1 MSRLRRLSLPC
12 LAVLASCAV
21 NTGTTPSAPAPAPAR
36 STASSIG
43 ELRQAKID
51 LTDVKI
57 DGSSELAMQTYQRVL
72 EITPEGGLAPEA
84 LRRLA
89 DLKVQKEYG
98 TVEGVKRNQE
108 MAARREAPNVANAL
122 NPPGPSAAPAAAAA
136 ALVLPKPAASTKL
149 ALAPKTKSLPPAGKT
164 TSKNTKGKASAKES
178 NRAFETRATKSA
190 PVQPTPQ
197 PAIATPDGSALALQG
212 EAGEAIALYQKLL
225 AKYPHYERNDQ
236 VLYQLARAYDELGM
250 TEKAM
255 ATMSRIVKE
264 YPKSRYVDEV
274 RFRSGEYH
282 FTRRKWLDAEE
293 AYKSVADKG
302 STSAFYELALYK
314 LGWTL
319 YKQDMYDESLQRFTA
334 LLDHKI
340 KTGYDFEKPK
350 NLLEHQRVE
359 DTYRVIS
366 LAFSNLGGP
375 DAVSTHFARFGKRS
389 YEANVYGNLAEYYLD
404 KLRYNDAAAA
414 YKAFVKREPFH
425 KVAPHY
431 DTRVIEI
438 YKRGGFP
445 KLVIEANKEFVV
457 DYGLKSPYWSHFDP
471 KAFPEV
477 VGYVKASLKEL
488 ANHYHALYQEK
499 KFEKNKG
506 ENFRESMRWYRDY
519 LASFPREPESPIIN
533 QQLAELLMEN
543 GSFAEAAVE
552 FERTAHDYP
561 AHDKAAEAG
570 YASVYVHRKN
580 LAAVS
585 AEDKTKVK
593 QETIRA
599 SLKFAEAFPKHEK
612 AALAMSAAIDDI
624 FEMKNHP
631 LAVASSRKFI
641 ALFPNAEL
649 GLRRTAWVTLAHSSF
664 DLNQFKDAEQAYVQ
678 ALPLVPE
685 SDKARPNLI
694 ENLAAAIYKQGEEA
708 GQQGHHKLA
717 AEHFL
722 RVAVVAPKSTIRAAA
737 DFDGAAA
744 LIQVKDWDGAAQVL
758 TAFRSNHPGHKL
770 LPEVTKKMSYVYH
783 EAGKISLAAA
793 EYERTESESKDPEV
807 RSAAL
812 QLAGDLYAQAKDTD
826 KAVAVYRRHVA
837 NFPKPLDVA
846 IENRFKVATILKSRG
861 DDTAYRAELKT
872 IVGADAAAGNARTD
886 RTRYLAASSLLILTE
901 PLFEQYAQIKL
912 VEPFDKNLAKKKA
925 ALKQVKDGFE
935 AVLKY
940 QIAEPTA
947 AASYYLAE
955 MYYDFNRSLVESQRP
970 GNLVGDEKEQYELA
984 LEEQAFPFE
993 EKAIEV
999 HQKNTDLVKL
1009 GIYNKWVEKS
1019 FAQLAKLVPARYAK
1033 FEESSGPVETF
1044 DRRVAFDRLTARHE
1058 PVMAVVTPSHLSGR
1072 AAPQA
1077 QGTQAQTAAEP
1088 QPEGDPADKAAKTEQ
1103 NETDAPAPAPQPP
1116 APAPTPPEAPK

>member
-1 MSRLRRLSLPC
+1 MSRLRRLTLPC

-21 NTGTTPSAPAPAPAR
+21 NTSTTPTAPATPTAR
-36 STASSIG
+36 NTTGSIG

-57 DGSSELAMQTYQRVL
+57 DSSSELAMQSYQQVL
-72 EITPEGGLAPEA
+72 EKTPEGGLAPEA

-108 MAARREAPNVANAL
+108 VAAKREAPHSAGAT
-122 NPPGPSAAPAAAAA
+122 GAAATAAPNAAPGAAAA
-136 ALVLPKPAASTKL
+136 ALALSKPVTAKL
-149 ALAPKTKSLPPAGKT
+149 AQKPKAKPLAAAGNATNKNAKGKT
-164 TSKNTKGKASAKES
+164 PAKES
-178 NRAFETRATKSA
+178 SRDFETRATKSTPA
-190 PVQPTPQ
+190 RPTPQ
-197 PAIATPDGSALALQG
+197 PAIAAPDGSAVALQG

-250 TEKAM
+250 TEKAT
-255 ATMSRIVKE
+255 ATMGRIVKE
-264 YPKSRYVDEV
+264 HPKSRYVDEV

-293 AYKSVADKG
+293 AYKFVADKG
-302 STSAFYELALYK
+302 PASPFYELALYK

-319 YKQDMYDESLQRFTA
+319 YKQEMYDESLQRFMA

-340 KTGYDFEKPK
+340 KSGYDFDTPK
-350 NLLEHQRVE
+350 NNLEQQRVE

-375 DAVSTHFARFGKRS
+375 DAVSSHFAKFGKRG
-389 YEANVYGNLAEYYLD
+389 YEANIYANLAEYYLD

-445 KLVIEANKEFVV
+445 KLVIDANKEFVV
-457 DYGLKSPYWSHFDP
+457 NYSLKSAYWSHFDP

-477 VGYVKASLKEL
+477 VGYVKTSLKEL
-488 ANHYHALYQEK
+488 GNHYHALYQEK
-499 KFEKNKG
+499 KFEKNRAD
-506 ENFRESMRWYRDY
+506 NFRESMRWYRDY
-519 LASFPREPESPIIN
+519 LASFPTEPESPAIN
-533 QQLAELLMEN
+533 HQLAELLLEN

-552 FERTAHDYP
+552 FERTAYDYP

-570 YASVYVHRKN
+570 YAAVYVHRKS
-580 LAAVS
+580 LATAS

-593 QETIRA
+593 QETIRG

-624 FEMKNHP
+624 FEMKNHA
-631 LAVASSRKFI
+631 LAAASSRRFI

-649 GLRRTAWVTLAHSSF
+649 SLRRTAWVTLAHSSF
-664 DLNQFKDAEQAYVQ
+664 DLNQFKDAEEAYVQ

-685 SDKARPNLI
+685 SDKARANLI
-694 ENLAAAIYKQGEEA
+694 ENLAAAIYKQGEDA
-708 GQQGHHKLA
+708 VKQGDHKMA
-717 AEHFL
+717 AQHFL
-722 RVAVVAPKSTIRAAA
+722 RVAQAAPKSTIRPTAE
-737 DFDGAAA
+737 FDGAVA
-744 LIQVKDWDGAAQVL
+744 LIQVKDWDAAAQVL
-758 TAFRSNHPGHKL
+758 TAFRATYPGHKL
-770 LPEVTKKMSYVYH
+770 LPEVTKKMSHVYR
-783 EAGKISLAAA
+783 EAGKFALAAA
-793 EYERTESESKDPEV
+793 EYERTESESKDADV

-812 QLAGDLYAQAKDTD
+812 QLAGDLYTQASEAD
-826 KAVAVYRRHVA
+826 KALAVYRRHLA

-846 IENRFKVATILKSRG
+846 IENRFKIATILKSRA
-861 DDTAYRAELKT
+861 DANAYRAELKT
-872 IVGADAAAGNARTD
+872 IVSADATAGTARTD

-912 VEPFDKNLAKKKA
+912 VEPFDKNLAKKKT

-940 QIAEPTA
+940 QIGEPTA

-1009 GIYNKWVEKS
+1009 GIYNSWVAKS
-1019 FAQLAKLVPARYAK
+1019 FAKLAKLVPARFAK
-1033 FEESSGPVETF
+1033 FEESSGPIETF
-1044 DRRVAFDRLTARHE
+1044 DRLVAFDRLTARHE
-1058 PVMAVVTPSHLSGR
+1058 PVVASVSPFQMSAQAGAQ

-1077 QGTQAQTAAEP
+1077 QGTQTQTPAEP
-1088 QPEGDPADKAAKTEQ
+1088 QPEGDKPTEE
-1103 NETDAPAPAPQPP
+1103 ETDAAAPKPQPTP
-1116 APAPTPPEAPK
+1116 ATPTPGARK

>member
-1 MSRLRRLSLPC
+1 MSRRRRLFLPC

-21 NTGTTPSAPAPAPAR
+21 NTNTTTAPAPTPAR
-36 STASSIG
+36 NTASSIG
-43 ELRQAKID
+43 ELRQAKIA

-57 DGSSELAMQTYQRVL
+57 DRSSELAMQSYQRVL
-72 EITPEGGLAPEA
+72 ENTPEGGLAPEA

-108 MAARREAPNVANAL
+108 MATRREAPNAVNAL
-122 NPPGPSAAPAAAAA
+122 GAPGPSAAPAAAAA

-149 ALAPKTKSLPPAGKT
+149 AQPPKAKPLTAAAKT
-164 TSKNTKGKASAKES
+164 TSKNAKGKAAAKES
-178 NRAFETRATKSA
+178 NRDFETRATKSA
-190 PVQPTPQ
+190 PVQPAPQ
-197 PAIATPDGSALALQG
+197 PDIAAPDGSAVALQS

-255 ATMSRIVKE
+255 ATMGRIVKE

-293 AYKSVADKG
+293 AYRFVADKG
-302 STSAFYELALYK
+302 PASAFHELALYK

-319 YKQDMYDESLQRFTA
+319 YKQDMYDESLQRFMA

-340 KTGYDFEKPK
+340 KSGYDFDKPK
-350 NLLEHQRVE
+350 NILEHQRVE

-375 DAVSTHFARFGKRS
+375 DAVSSHFAKFGKRG
-389 YEANVYGNLAEYYLD
+389 YEANVYGNLGEYYLD
-404 KLRYNDAAAA
+404 KLRYNDAAVA

-445 KLVIEANKEFVV
+445 KLVIDANKEFVV
-457 DYGLKSPYWSHFDP
+457 NYGLKSPYWSRFDP

-488 ANHYHALYQEK
+488 ANHHHALYQEK
-499 KFEKNKG
+499 KFEKNRAD
-506 ENFRESMRWYRDY
+506 NFAESMRWYRDY
-519 LASFPREPESPIIN
+519 LASFPKEPESPTIN
-533 QQLAELLMEN
+533 HQLAELLLEN

-570 YASVYVHRKN
+570 YAAVYVHRKS
-580 LAAVS
+580 LAAAS
-585 AEDKTKVK
+585 AEDKSKVK
-593 QETIRA
+593 QETIRG
-599 SLKFAEAFPKHEK
+599 SLKFAETFPAHEK

-624 FEMKNHP
+624 FEMKNHS

-641 ALFPNAEL
+641 ALFSNAEL

-664 DLNQFKDAEQAYVQ
+664 DLNQFKDAEEAYVQ

-708 GQQGHHKLA
+708 GKQGDHKVA
-717 AEHFL
+717 AQHFL
-722 RVAVVAPKSTIRAAA
+722 RVAQVAPKSTIRPSA

-758 TAFRSNHPGHKL
+758 TVFRATHAGHKL

-783 EAGKISLAAA
+783 EAGKFALAAL
-793 EYERTESESKDPEV
+793 EYERTESESKDAEV

-812 QLAGDLYAQAKDTD
+812 QLAGDLYAQAGEMD
-826 KAVAVYRRHVA
+826 KAVAVYRRHFA

-846 IENRFKVATILKSRG
+846 IENRFRVATILKSRG
-861 DDTAYRAELKT
+861 DENAYRAELKT
-872 IVGADAAAGNARTD
+872 LVGADAAAGNARTD

-912 VEPFDKNLAKKKA
+912 VEPFDKNLAMKKA

-935 AVLKY
+935 AVLRY
-940 QIAEPTA
+940 QIGEPTA

-1058 PVMAVVTPSHLSGR
+1058 PVMAAVTPTQLSGQ

-1077 QGTQAQTAAEP
+1077 QGTQAQTPAEP
-1088 QPEGDPADKAAKTEQ
+1088 APEGDKAATD
-1103 NETDAPAPAPQPP
+1103 ETDAAAPTPQPLPAPAPAPT
-1116 APAPTPPEAPK
+1116 TPGAQK

>member
-1 MSRLRRLSLPC
+1 
-12 LAVLASCAV
+12 
-21 NTGTTPSAPAPAPAR
+21 
-36 STASSIG
+36 
-43 ELRQAKID
+43 
-51 LTDVKI
+51 
-57 DGSSELAMQTYQRVL
+57 
-72 EITPEGGLAPEA
+72 
-84 LRRLA
+84 
-89 DLKVQKEYG
+89 
-98 TVEGVKRNQE
+98 
-108 MAARREAPNVANAL
+108 MATRREAPNAVNAL
-122 NPPGPSAAPAAAAA
+122 GAPGPSAAPAAAAA

-149 ALAPKTKSLPPAGKT
+149 AQPPKAKPLTAAAKT
-164 TSKNTKGKASAKES
+164 TSKNAKGKAAAKES
-178 NRAFETRATKSA
+178 NRDFETRATKSA
-190 PVQPTPQ
+190 PVQPAPQ
-197 PAIATPDGSALALQG
+197 PDIAAPDGSAVALQS

-255 ATMSRIVKE
+255 ATMGRIVKE

-293 AYKSVADKG
+293 AYRFVADKG
-302 STSAFYELALYK
+302 PASAFHELALYK

-319 YKQDMYDESLQRFTA
+319 YKQDMYDESLQRFMA

-340 KTGYDFEKPK
+340 KSGYDFDKPK
-350 NLLEHQRVE
+350 NILEHQRVE

-375 DAVSTHFARFGKRS
+375 DAVSSHFAKFGKRG
-389 YEANVYGNLAEYYLD
+389 YEANVYGNLGEYYLD

-431 DTRVIEI
+431 DTRVVEI

-445 KLVIEANKEFVV
+445 KLVIDANKEFVV
-457 DYGLKSPYWSHFDP
+457 NYGLKSPYWSRFDP

-488 ANHYHALYQEK
+488 ANHHHALYQEK
-499 KFEKNKG
+499 KFEKDKPD
-506 ENFRESMRWYRDY
+506 NFRESMRWYRDY
-519 LASFPREPESPIIN
+519 LASFPKEPESPTIN
-533 QQLAELLMEN
+533 HQLAELLLEN

-570 YASVYVHRKN
+570 YAAVYVHRKS
-580 LAAVS
+580 LAAAS
-585 AEDKTKVK
+585 AEDKSKVK
-593 QETIRA
+593 QETIRG
-599 SLKFAEAFPKHEK
+599 SLKFAETFPAHEK

-624 FEMKNHP
+624 FEMKNHS

-641 ALFPNAEL
+641 ALFSNAEL

-664 DLNQFKDAEQAYVQ
+664 DLNQFKDAEEAYVQ

-708 GQQGHHKLA
+708 GKQGDHKVA
-717 AEHFL
+717 AQHFL
-722 RVAVVAPKSTIRAAA
+722 RVAQVAPKSTIRAAA

-758 TAFRSNHPGHKL
+758 TVFRATHAGHKL

-783 EAGKISLAAA
+783 EAGKFALAAL
-793 EYERTESESKDPEV
+793 EYERTESESKDAEV

-812 QLAGDLYAQAKDTD
+812 QLAGDLYAQAGEMD
-826 KAVAVYRRHVA
+826 KAVAVYRRHFA

-846 IENRFKVATILKSRG
+846 IENRFRVATILKSRG
-861 DDTAYRAELKT
+861 DENAYRAELKT
-872 IVGADAAAGNARTD
+872 LVGADAAAGNARTD

-912 VEPFDKNLAKKKA
+912 VEPFDKSLAMKKA

-940 QIAEPTA
+940 QIGEPTA

-1044 DRRVAFDRLTARHE
+1044 DRLVAFDRLTARHE
-1058 PVMAVVTPSHLSGR
+1058 PVVAAVTPSQLSGQAR
-1072 AAPQA
+1072 SQTEQQA
-1077 QGTQAQTAAEP
+1077 QGTQAQTPAEAA
-1088 QPEGDPADKAAKTEQ
+1088 PEGDKAATD
-1103 NETDAPAPAPQPP
+1103 ETDASAPTPQPLP
-1116 APAPTPPEAPK
+1116 VPAPTTPGARK